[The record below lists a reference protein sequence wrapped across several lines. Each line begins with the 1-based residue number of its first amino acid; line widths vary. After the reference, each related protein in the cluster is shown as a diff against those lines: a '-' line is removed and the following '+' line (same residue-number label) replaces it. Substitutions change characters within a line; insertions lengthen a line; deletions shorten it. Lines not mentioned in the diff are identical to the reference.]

1 MNDPTPQQLAL
12 QYAPAVLHRLGRL
25 PSKDQ
30 LPIAS
35 WLIKFPIGTNYAMQV
50 LECLEDL
57 SRKEEAAPSR
67 ILHQILTPLTDY
79 EGHPKELGRRVR
91 DALHKRLHPVS
102 ATHQERFRAFVKQLG
117 LPDGVKLHPPKN
129 FEGTTYQMVIE
140 FESTEALQE
149 KLKYLDVILEKN
161 FWESLEEF

>member
-1 MNDPTPQQLAL
+1 MNEDAPQHLARH
-12 QYAPAVLHRLGRL
+12 YAPAVLNRLSRL

-30 LPIAS
+30 MPIAS
-35 WLIKFPIGTNYAMQV
+35 WLIKVPIGTNYAMQV

-57 SRKEEAAPSR
+57 GRKEEVPPSR
-67 ILHQILTPLTDY
+67 ILHQTLSPLTDY

-117 LPDGVKLHPPKN
+117 LPDGVKLQAPKN
-129 FEGTTYQMVIE
+129 FEGTTYQLTVD
-140 FESTEALQE
+140 FESPEALQE
-149 KLKYLDVILEKN
+149 KLAQLKEILKQD
-161 FWESLEEF
+161 FWETLKDF

>member
-1 MNDPTPQQLAL
+1 MSDDTPQHLARH
-12 QYAPAVLHRLGRL
+12 YAPAVLSRLSHL

-35 WLIKFPIGTNYAMQV
+35 WLIKCPIGTNVALQV

-67 ILHQILTPLTDY
+67 ILHQALSPLAGY
-79 EGHPKELGRRVR
+79 EGHPKELGRQIR

-102 ATHQERFRAFVKQLG
+102 NAHQERFRAFVKHLG
-117 LPDGVKLHPPKN
+117 LPKGVKLHPPKN
-129 FEGTTYQMVIE
+129 FEGVNYQMAIE
-140 FESTEALQE
+140 FESPEQLKE
-149 KLKYLDVILEKN
+149 KLKSLEEILLQKS
-161 FWESLEEF
+161 WESLEEF